1 MCSGLIDNE
10 VGKDDLPMSILT
22 YANGPGFS
30 DHLEVKHDKV
40 SRVDLSKWDDY
51 TGFDTRQ
58 PSTAPLKKET
68 HSGTDVAIFA
78 TGLFQRFYL
87 KSIIRYRKL
96 NHIITDAD
104 SSFPFLLQEVFSFF
118 SFYIMILEKSTYPH

>member
-1 MCSGLIDNE
+1 
-10 VGKDDLPMSILT
+10 MSILT
-22 YANGPGFS
+22 YANGPGFE
-30 DHLEVKHDKV
+30 DHYEVKHDEV

-78 TGLFQRFYL
+78 TGWTILYFTLFVHHKAL
-87 KSIIRYRKL
+87 KYNFGKWSQLL
-96 NHIITDAD
+96 NTVL
-104 SSFPFLLQEVFSFF
+104 SFTFN
-118 SFYIMILEKSTYPH
+118 EKNSG